1 MKIIY
6 LALAFLA
13 TAVPALA
20 DGVSARC
27 GTDFTLYNVMPFSPG
42 REAQCAADCREYR
55 ERTGCD
61 LVLYSLTLH
70 PEGKP
75 AMEKVERYV
84 ASYRALRR
92 ELDGSSVRLGV
103 LVQAIIGHWP
113 RVDKDIEDWTRTV
126 NIKGEKVRFCPDD
139 PGFAKYIDDTFTLL
153 AKEKPAFILTDDDVR
168 AYSHAAECFC
178 PRHVAEFNARRG
190 TAYSEKTLRAKV
202 FAARQDDPDYTTFLA
217 VQRDMMNRLAKR
229 FRTAIDAVDP
239 SIPAGI
245 CVAGEETFLVPPMA
259 RAIAAKGQKPVMR
272 VSTGSYMERYATHLP
287 GNVMRMLGFAEYYR
301 DSGIDILDE
310 ADTCPHNL
318 WSKSALSFFTHLE
331 VASFLGFTGAKT
343 WYVNGHKG
351 LTPVSRAYTDVLA
364 RNSGLLDALARE
376 AAESPGAEGVAV
388 PCFSRFPKWH
398 IASNHVEMFIN
409 PGTFA
414 ERAFVPF
421 GIPFRAEKDFTRDGV
436 YVVSRKDEVT
446 RFTDA
451 ELAQVFSHKV
461 LVTAEA
467 ALALTKRGRQ
477 DLIGLTA
484 EMKEFRFNRERDVTG
499 DVTYAATPSDRMPY
513 FSDLASGAEVLTKL
527 GFSPYT
533 GSLVFEEAAPGTVLW
548 RNALGGSVITCAYH
562 TDMTSLHRFSEARK
576 AYFVK
581 LLDRLA
587 GRPLPYVC
595 GNDQDVLVL
604 ARTRKSG
611 GSIVLAV
618 NLNSEPIHT
627 FRLRAPD
634 VASVSVLGPDGAWR
648 AVDFVR
654 EGEWISVKTGLAFY
668 QAKVFKVVQPRTA
681 TTAASMTA
689 EASFRQAVAFGEPS
703 RRVRK

>member
-1 MKIIY
+1 MKNIY

-13 TAVPALA
+13 SAVTALA
-20 DGVSARC
+20 DGAPARC
-27 GTDFTLYNVMPFSPG
+27 GADFTLYNVMPFSPG

-55 ERTGCD
+55 DRTGCD

-92 ELDGSSVRLGV
+92 ELDGSGVHLGV

-168 AYSHAAECFC
+168 AYSHSAECFC

-202 FAARQDDPDYTTFLA
+202 SAARQDDPDYTTFLA

-229 FRTAIDAVDP
+229 FRTVIDAVDP
-239 SIPAGI
+239 TIPAGI

-272 VSTGSYMERYATHLP
+272 VATGSYMERYATHLP

-351 LTPVSRAYTDVLA
+351 GTPVSRAYTDVLA
-364 RNSGLLDALARE
+364 RNRGLLDALARE
-376 AAESPGAEGVAV
+376 AVESPEAEGVAV
-388 PCFSRFPKWH
+388 PCFTRFPKWH
-398 IASNHVEMFIN
+398 VAANHVEMFIN

-421 GIPFRAEKDFTRDGV
+421 GIPFRAEKDFSRDGV

-446 RFTDA
+446 RFTDD

-467 ALALTKRGRQ
+467 ALALTQRGRS

-484 EMKEFRFNRERDVTG
+484 EMKEFRFNRERDATG
-499 DVTYAATPSDRMPY
+499 DVTYVATPSDRMPY
-513 FSDLASGAEVLTKL
+513 FSNLVSGAEVLTKL

-533 GSLVFEEAAPGTVLW
+533 GSPVFEEAAPGTILC
-548 RNALGGSVITCAYH
+548 RNALGGTVVTCAYH
-562 TDMTSLHRFSEARK
+562 TDMTPLHRFSEARK

-604 ARTRKSG
+604 ARARKGG
-611 GSIVLAV
+611 GSIVLAA
-618 NLNSEPIHT
+618 NLNSEPIDA

-634 VASVSVLGPDGAWR
+634 ATAVSVLGPDGTWR
-648 AVDFVR
+648 AVPFTRD
-654 EGEWISVKTGLAFY
+654 GEWLSLSTGLAFY
-668 QAKVFKVVQPRTA
+668 QAKVFKVT
-681 TTAASMTA
+681 
-689 EASFRQAVAFGEPS
+689 RQ
-703 RRVRK
+703 

>member
-1 MKIIY
+1 MKGINMKIINIACAF
-6 LALAFLA
+6 LALAAPSFA
-13 TAVPALA
+13 GGA
-20 DGVSARC
+20 
-27 GTDFTLYNVMPFSPG
+27 DFTLYNVMPFSPG

-55 ERTGCD
+55 DRTGCD

-75 AMEKVERYV
+75 AMEKVDRYV

-92 ELDGSSVRLGV
+92 ELDGSGVRLGV

-139 PGFAKYIDDTFTLL
+139 PGFAKYIDDTFKLL

-178 PRHVAEFNARRG
+178 PRHVAEFNAH
-190 TAYSEKTLRAKV
+190 
-202 FAARQDDPDYTTFLA
+202 DPDYTTFLA

-364 RNSGLLDALARE
+364 RNRGLLDALARE
-376 AAESPGAEGVAV
+376 AAESPDAEGVAV

-398 IASNHVEMFIN
+398 VASNHGEMFIN

-414 ERAFVPF
+414 ERAFIPF
-421 GIPFRAEKDFTRDGV
+421 GIPFHAEKDFTRDGV
-436 YVVSRKDEVT
+436 YVVSRQDEVA

-484 EMKEFRFNRERDVTG
+484 EMKDFRFNRERDVAD

-513 FSDLASGAEVLTKL
+513 FSNLASGAEVLTKL

-533 GSLVFEEAAPGTVLW
+533 GSPVFEEAAPGTVLW
-548 RNALGGSVITCAYH
+548 RNALGGTVVTCAYH

-581 LLDRLA
+581 LLDRLV

-595 GNDQDVLVL
+595 GNDQDVLIL
-604 ARTRKSG
+604 ARARKGG

-618 NLNSEPIHT
+618 NLNSEPINA

-634 VASVSVLGPDGAWR
+634 ATAVSVLGPDGSWR
-648 AVDFVR
+648 AVPFTRAGD
-654 EGEWISVKTGLAFY
+654 WLSISTELAFY
-668 QAKVFKVVQPRTA
+668 QAKA
-681 TTAASMTA
+681 
-689 EASFRQAVAFGEPS
+689 FRITRQ
-703 RRVRK
+703 